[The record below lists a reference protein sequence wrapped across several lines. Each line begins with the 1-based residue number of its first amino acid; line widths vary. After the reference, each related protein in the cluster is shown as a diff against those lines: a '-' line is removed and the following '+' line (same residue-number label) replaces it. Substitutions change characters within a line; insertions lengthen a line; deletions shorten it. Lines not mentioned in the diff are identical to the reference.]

1 MRKRQNIERRPVFAG
16 YHMRVNGKEVHIA
29 ENTALSSYLQ
39 ENGYDM
45 TRIAVERNGEIIPK
59 AMYTECVLND
69 NDTLEIVQFV
79 GGG

>member
-1 MRKRQNIERRPVFAG
+1 
-16 YHMRVNGKEVHIA
+16 MRVNGKEVHIA

-59 AMYTECVLND
+59 TMYTECVLND

>member
-1 MRKRQNIERRPVFAG
+1 
-16 YHMRVNGKEVHIA
+16 MRVNGKEVHIA

-59 AMYTECVLND
+59 AMYTECVLSD